1 MSGAKPGVIGCRKM
15 IKGSERGK
23 MVGCGTHF
31 HAGGRSGRWHVI
43 DNVVVCKRCFKEW
56 KKEHK
61 NEEGDIPV

>member
-1 MSGAKPGVIGCRKM
+1 M

-23 MVGCGTHF
+23 MVGCGTYF

-61 NEEGDIPV
+61 NEEGDISV